1 MCRMCLVE
9 VEGPRGTMLTTSC
22 TTKVAEDMVVHTQ
35 SETVTKAQEG
45 VLEFLLINHPLDC
58 PVCDRG
64 GECPLQDQAL
74 AYGPGESRFVEEK
87 RHYLKPVEIS
97 DLVLLDRERCILCAR
112 CTRFSEE
119 ISGDPLIEFA
129 GRGSASRIVTFPD
142 EPFTSYF
149 SGNTVQIC
157 PVGALTA
164 APYRFRARPW
174 DLQAVESTC
183 TMCAVG
189 CRASVQSTGNEVVRI
204 NGVDSDA
211 TNHGWLCDKGRF
223 GFEYLAAP
231 QRIRTPLMRND
242 AGELVAASWAD
253 ALTRVAERLP
263 TDGTAA
269 GLGGAHG
276 TNEEA
281 YAFAKF
287 MRTVAR
293 SPHIDATV
301 GDSLTSLF
309 TVGAQPRATYGDL
322 DRAAT
327 VLVWGPDLKEELP
340 VLYLRVRRAVTEM
353 GAELVVVSPR
363 RTGLDKVA
371 THALRYRPGGAM
383 AMLQRLR
390 SGAAAAGAFA
400 QGPVV
405 ALIGRTGLGEEPAV
419 SEAAASWAVDLPG
432 ARILP
437 LVRRANTVG
446 ALDMGVAPDLLP
458 GRVAVGDTAAA
469 ADLRAVWG
477 EFADDRGHGAG
488 EILEGLATGD
498 MGALILVGADP
509 VRDHP
514 NPAKARRAIAAA
526 GFVVAFDLFI
536 SDSSAM
542 ADVVLPVAAFG
553 ESEGTVTNLEGRVQ
567 KVHRVTTSP
576 GAARSTWSVL
586 EDLSRRLDSS
596 IGATSAEVLAK
607 EIAAVAPAYCNLTWD
622 ALEWGE
628 GREGIVV
635 PTPQGSQPLVYV
647 PGPDPGDI
655 STDGMAL
662 HLARV
667 LYDDGVLVTHSPSL
681 SRLRRQ
687 PAAYLHP
694 DDAAR
699 IGVTAGTEVRVAN
712 TAGSV
717 RLPVAVDASLAPG
730 TVYVPYN
737 LDATAHFA
745 ASPVVSV
752 EVAG

>member
-1 MCRMCLVE
+1 MAERFTITVDGRAVEADAGDLLIASAQAAGVYIPRFCWHPRMKPVGMCRMCLVE
-9 VEGPRGTMLTTSC
+9 IEGPRGTMLTTSC
-22 TTKVAEDMVVHTQ
+22 TTKVTEDMVVHTQ
-35 SETVTKAQEG
+35 SDTVTKAQEG

-87 RHYLKPVEIS
+87 RHYRKPVEIS

-129 GRGSASRIVTFPD
+129 GRGSASRVVTFPD
-142 EPFTSYF
+142 EPFVSYF

-242 AGELVAASWAD
+242 AGELVAASWAE

-309 TVGAQPRATYGDL
+309 TVGVQPRATYGDL

-390 SGAAAAGAFA
+390 SGEDAAGAFT

-405 ALIGRTGLGEEPAV
+405 ALIGRTGLGEDPAV

-437 LVRRANTVG
+437 LVRRGNTVG
-446 ALDMGVAPDLLP
+446 AVDRGIAPDLLP
-458 GRVAVGDTAAA
+458 GRVAIGDTGAA

-488 EILEGLATGD
+488 DILDRLATGEI
-498 MGALILVGADP
+498 GALILMGADP

-514 NPAKARRAIAAA
+514 DPAKARRA
-526 GFVVAFDLFI
+526 
-536 SDSSAM
+536 
-542 ADVVLPVAAFG
+542 
-553 ESEGTVTNLEGRVQ
+553 
-567 KVHRVTTSP
+567 
-576 GAARSTWSVL
+576 
-586 EDLSRRLDSS
+586 
-596 IGATSAEVLAK
+596 
-607 EIAAVAPAYCNLTWD
+607 
-622 ALEWGE
+622 
-628 GREGIVV
+628 
-635 PTPQGSQPLVYV
+635 
-647 PGPDPGDI
+647 
-655 STDGMAL
+655 
-662 HLARV
+662 
-667 LYDDGVLVTHSPSL
+667 
-681 SRLRRQ
+681 
-687 PAAYLHP
+687 
-694 DDAAR
+694 
-699 IGVTAGTEVRVAN
+699 
-712 TAGSV
+712 
-717 RLPVAVDASLAPG
+717 
-730 TVYVPYN
+730 
-737 LDATAHFA
+737 
-745 ASPVVSV
+745 
-752 EVAG
+752 